1 MKPRLKFFALQAE
14 WRAWLE
20 ENHARV
26 AELWVGFHKKASG
39 KASITWPESVDEAL
53 CFGWI
58 DGLRKSVDET
68 SYMIRFTPRRER
80 STWSAVN
87 IKREGE
93 LRKLGVMSKAGLTA
107 FARRENEK
115 SAIYSYEQRK
125 MAKLDAAAARRFRGN
140 AKAWKFFEEQPAG
153 YKRMVSWWV
162 ISAKREETRKKR
174 LETLME
180 CCARGKRIDAMESQT
195 KRRTNRKAKK
205 KMPASLD

>member
-1 MKPRLKFFALQAE
+1 MKPKLKFFAMQTE

-26 AELWVGFHKKASG
+26 EELWVGFHKKDSG

-58 DGLRKSVDET
+58 DGLRKSVNET

-87 IKREGE
+87 IKRVAE
-93 LRKLGVMSKAGLTA
+93 LKRMERMHAAGLKA
-107 FARRENEK
+107 FERRHDEK

-125 MAKLDAAAARRFRGN
+125 TARLDAADERRFRAN
-140 AKAWKFFEEQPAG
+140 ARAWKFFEAQPPG
-153 YKRMVSWWV
+153 YQRIVSWWV
-162 ISAKREETRKKR
+162 ISAKKEGTRKKR
-174 LETLME
+174 LEMLME
-180 CCARGKRIDAMESQT
+180 CCARGKKVGLMERPT
-195 KRRTNRKAKK
+195 KATAKK
-205 KMPASLD
+205 KKPT